1 MRPIVYQNV
10 KELSYRELLESISNI
25 KNVMNNSTD
34 PTIVEYSSDYYQLLV
49 EELDN
54 RQKEIT

>member
-10 KELSYRELLESISNI
+10 KELSYRELLEAISNI
-25 KNVMNNSTD
+25 KNVMNNTD
-34 PTIVEYSSDYYQLLV
+34 DKNIKEYTSDYYKLLV

-54 RQKEIT
+54 RQKEV